1 MWNTKG
7 ETEINCLQIKRMC
20 FFLTEVLQE
29 EACLALAELARGHRE
44 NQELIC
50 EKGAV
55 GALVQALRERKIPVK
70 VTAATALESI
80 ASHNPAIQQC
90 FLRKS
95 AANYLLQLLEVM

>member
-1 MWNTKG
+1 
-7 ETEINCLQIKRMC
+7 MC

-50 EKGAV
+50 ETGAV
-55 GALVQALRERKIPVK
+55 DALVQALRERKIPVK
-70 VTAATALESI
+70 VKAATALESI

-90 FLRKS
+90 FLRQS
-95 AANYLLQLLEVM
+95 AANYLLQLLKVM